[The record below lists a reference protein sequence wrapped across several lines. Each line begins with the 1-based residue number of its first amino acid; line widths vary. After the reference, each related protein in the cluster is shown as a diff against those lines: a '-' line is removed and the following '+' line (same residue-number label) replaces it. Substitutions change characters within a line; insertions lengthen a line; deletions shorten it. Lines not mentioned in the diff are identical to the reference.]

1 LTPVSVRWRKV
12 KTSVPKEENC
22 CVTLASNED
31 VAVVMLINAMMPRP
45 MIAMVSEVRSKL
57 LRIDRTA
64 IRIISM
70 SSSLFMLCECTAY
83 ICSLKKR
90 EDDF

>member
-1 LTPVSVRWRKV
+1 
-12 KTSVPKEENC
+12 
-22 CVTLASNED
+22 
-31 VAVVMLINAMMPRP
+31 
-45 MIAMVSEVRSKL
+45 MIATVSEVRSKL